1 MNQELNIAY
10 IFSCI
15 MDDKNDLTLP
25 VANKKIKSFLT
36 KSQENIDKSE
46 REEWEKVENELIEMD
61 IDTFENWKKIAISTF
76 RNKQKNN

>member
-1 MNQELNIAY
+1 MEE
-10 IFSCI
+10 
-15 MDDKNDLTLP
+15 KNDLTLP
-25 VANKKIKSFLT
+25 VASKKIKSFLT

-61 IDTFENWKKIAISTF
+61 IDTFENWKKIAVSTF

>member
-1 MNQELNIAY
+1 
-10 IFSCI
+10 
-15 MDDKNDLTLP
+15 MDDKNNLTLP
-25 VANKKIKSFLT
+25 VASKKIKSFLT

-61 IDTFENWKKIAISTF
+61 IDTFENWKKIAVNTF